1 MSEICFDCYNKL
13 SGGKDSKI
21 RYIISRDLDLCEEC
35 GKLRPVII
43 RMKRYYLYR
52 ELLIEWIADMRTL
65 YGRNRNL

>member
-13 SGGKDSKI
+13 NGGNDSKH

-35 GKLRPVII
+35 EELKPVII

-52 ELLIEWIADMRTL
+52 ELLTEWITDMRAL
-65 YGRNRNL
+65 YGRKP